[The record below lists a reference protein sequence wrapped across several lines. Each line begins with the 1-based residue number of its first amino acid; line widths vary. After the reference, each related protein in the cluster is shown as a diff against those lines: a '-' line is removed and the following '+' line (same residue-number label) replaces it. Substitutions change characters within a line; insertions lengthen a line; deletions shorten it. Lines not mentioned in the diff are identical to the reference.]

1 MPLLPPDGA
10 LDLPGARVRSVGVSG
25 QVDAVALEGPGI
37 AARGDARDLD
47 EQLAE
52 HAVPGAGARAL
63 AAALARQNLRPVL
76 AVPLDDLATAP
87 GAGPVRGLDGEPAVE
102 LTVDA
107 PPDGEGQVIL
117 EVDAAGVVSWHW
129 AAPAEQVADGV
140 RAGLEQVFR
149 IPVRQLDV
157 PGDGPP
163 GEADR
168 GLFGI
173 GTKKLLQLLRYP
185 VERVAGTAGRLLV
198 TAWESHHRP
207 YRLSR
212 LDAPGPLGPDDLR
225 ALSGLPTLLLVHGT
239 FSTCGS
245 AFDGILRDAA
255 FLARMRDRYGSR
267 VLLFDHPS
275 LHVDPAANARWL
287 LKQLPPEAELVLD
300 VVAHSRGGLVARAL
314 ASGPVA
320 AEAARRPATLRTTVH
335 IATPNAGT
343 VLADPKR
350 WGDLLD
356 SMTNLVTLFPDDTV
370 SVPLTAVL
378 ETVKQIGTGVIDG
391 LDGLSAMTPGSQW
404 LSQLA
409 PAPGAAGEK
418 TYAVA
423 SDFDPVS
430 APLPVRALNVLVDPF
445 FGEGNDLVVPTKGVS
460 HAAGLTVDDTLV
472 LPQTPAVSHTTYF
485 QDEVVRTRIA
495 NWLPQ
500 RT

>member
-1 MPLLPPDGA
+1 MPATRRRRRPSRTCSSATPGSPSPDTRDPKDDRRTPMPLLPPDGA

-25 QVDAVALEGPGI
+25 QVDAVALEGPGV

-52 HAVPGAGARAL
+52 HAVPGAGARVL
-63 AAALARQNLRPVL
+63 AGALARADLRPVL

-87 GAGPVRGLDGEPAVE
+87 GAGPVRSLDGEPAVE

-129 AAPAEQVADGV
+129 AAPAEQVAGGV

-185 VERVAGTAGRLLV
+185 VERVAGAAGRLLV
-198 TAWESHHRP
+198 AAWESRYRP

-212 LDAPGPLGPDDLR
+212 LDAPGRPLGRDDLR
-225 ALSGLPTLLLVHGT
+225 TLSGLPTLLLVHGT

-245 AFDGILRDAA
+245 AFDGMLRDAA

-287 LKQLPPEAELVLD
+287 LEQLPPEAELVLD

-320 AEAARRPATLRTTVH
+320 AEAA
-335 IATPNAGT
+335 
-343 VLADPKR
+343 
-350 WGDLLD
+350 
-356 SMTNLVTLFPDDTV
+356 
-370 SVPLTAVL
+370 
-378 ETVKQIGTGVIDG
+378 
-391 LDGLSAMTPGSQW
+391 
-404 LSQLA
+404 
-409 PAPGAAGEK
+409 
-418 TYAVA
+418 
-423 SDFDPVS
+423 
-430 APLPVRALNVLVDPF
+430 
-445 FGEGNDLVVPTKGVS
+445 
-460 HAAGLTVDDTLV
+460 
-472 LPQTPAVSHTTYF
+472 
-485 QDEVVRTRIA
+485 
-495 NWLPQ
+495 
-500 RT
+500 